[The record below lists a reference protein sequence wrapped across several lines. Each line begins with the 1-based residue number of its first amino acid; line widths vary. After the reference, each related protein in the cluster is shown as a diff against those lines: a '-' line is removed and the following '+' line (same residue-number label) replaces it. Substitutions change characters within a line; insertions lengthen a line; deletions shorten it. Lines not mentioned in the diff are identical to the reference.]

1 MDLRHFALR
10 LSVYVVVV
18 GMLAASVPAQNG
30 SPAAPALAGSAQAK
44 KEKKDK
50 KRADAEVISD
60 ASEFSDAVAN
70 EVLAHVRNG
79 IEARNQRL
87 VLSAFDREKFGGYL
101 GFEDQLQG
109 FFEKYES
116 FRTYF
121 RVLQTSVEGGKGVV
135 LAEFD
140 IECTPAG
147 GGAAMRRNNQLRFE
161 LQKGSK
167 GWKIVDMRPRGFL
180 S

>member
-1 MDLRHFALR
+1 VVTHHFAVR
-10 LSVYVVVV
+10 LSLC
-18 GMLAASVPAQNG
+18 MALLCALAISVFGQNA
-30 SPAAPALAGSAQAK
+30 SPAAPAVSGSAQPK

-50 KRADAEVISD
+50 RAAADVISD
-60 ASEFSDAVAN
+60 ASEFSEAVAN
-70 EVLAHVRNG
+70 EVLAQVRNG

-140 IECTPAG
+140 IECTPVG

-161 LQKGSK
+161 LQKGSR